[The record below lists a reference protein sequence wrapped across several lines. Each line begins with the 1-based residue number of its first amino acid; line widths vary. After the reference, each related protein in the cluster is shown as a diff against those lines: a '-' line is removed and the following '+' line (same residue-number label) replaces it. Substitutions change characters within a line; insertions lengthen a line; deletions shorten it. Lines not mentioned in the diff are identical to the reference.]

1 LSPPSQF
8 TNYRRESKMDVNRS
22 TFVLMASALAASSV
36 AGAGCDT
43 NFGRA
48 PPAPATATATA
59 TASVAQPSGPLDI
72 VQPVPAVPAPV
83 CDDSQGTAEACPS
96 VGPSDEGICRN
107 VVTKRCNEF
116 KAAMKPRVA
125 AQAVACLRA
134 LKGNEL
140 CDAGR
145 INQCGH
151 AALMSACQ
159 EAPRA
164 QKGQLQP
171 AVGTQLATFTIVP
184 DPTPDPSPV
193 VAACNDILRSCG
205 EKSLNPTMADCRQTL
220 AGLNDSGRADMVAC
234 VSAHCSD
241 RGLYGCEAVPKTPT
255 P

>member
-1 LSPPSQF
+1 
-8 TNYRRESKMDVNRS
+8 MAVNRS
-22 TFVLMASALAASSV
+22 TFLLLAGALAGSST
-36 AGAGCDT
+36 AWGCDT
-43 NFGRA
+43 ILGRA
-48 PPAPATATATA
+48 PPAPAPPPAVT
-59 TASVAQPSGPLDI
+59 VAEPSAPMDI
-72 VQPVPAVPAPV
+72 VQPRAAIAAPV
-83 CDDSQGTAEACPS
+83 CDDSQGTAEDCPA
-96 VGPSDEGICRN
+96 VGPSDEGVCRN

-140 CDAGR
+140 CDAAR

-159 EAPRA
+159 EAPRP

-171 AVGTQLATFTIVP
+171 ATPTQLATFTIVP

-193 VAACNDILRSCG
+193 LAACNNILRSCG
-205 EKSLNPTMADCRQTL
+205 EKSSNPTLADCRQTL
-220 AGLNDSGRADMVAC
+220 AGFNDSGRANMVDC